1 MITISGFHCIRIN
14 CLQPPPPGP
23 PLFPDKKFPAAAV
36 PSSATKTFVIVCYR
50 AKTNKQL
57 IHVCLFVCLF
67 SDQAHVTPLR
77 NWHFAQLAPVH
88 GWSGHLL
95 SVGISTETEGRIC
108 PTRRVGS
115 AGTGPG
121 SRPRRVRCPAS
132 GRKYFGDWQSSD
144 PALRFDLQT
153 QFGVSLSSTP
163 LEVKTKQK

>member
-1 MITISGFHCIRIN
+1 MFQLMYFELTLKQLKIKMIWNF
-14 CLQPPPPGP
+14 CLKTKLLMSQKTNSK
-23 PLFPDKKFPAAAV
+23 PLCL
-36 PSSATKTFVIVCYR
+36 FVIVWFR
-50 AKTNKQL
+50 AKKTTINSR
-57 IHVCLFVCLF
+57 LFVCLF

-121 SRPRRVRCPAS
+121 SRPGRVRCPSS
-132 GRKYFGDWQSSD
+132 GRKYFGDGQSAGPS
-144 PALRFDLQT
+144 LRFDLQT